1 MAAGREAVLADPARR
16 LRDAAEPLAMHATG
30 SAHVRAAL
38 EELGLD
44 RFAGY
49 VWGRAAA
56 LGEPSPA
63 LVVAT
68 FGVFEPN
75 RLGAVYASA
84 RSACP
89 RDRML
94 AVRETAVV
102 VSLRRVLGESDV
114 SAVVTALLRA
124 VSALQPGGRP
134 LFAGLLGS
142 PLPAQPLGRLWR
154 ACELLREHRGDSH
167 LQAVVARGLHPVE
180 ANLLTEIWLGLP
192 APAYTLT
199 RGWSE
204 EQAAAALDRLHAAG
218 LVRDGRLTED
228 GARLRAELEVETN
241 RGERRLVETLGADLD
256 HVVSALD
263 GWSAR
268 CIAAGAFTTDPGKRA
283 AG

>member
-1 MAAGREAVLADPARR
+1 MAAGREAALADPARR

-49 VWGRAAA
+49 VWGRAAV

-63 LVVAT
+63 VVVAA

-75 RLGAVYASA
+75 RLGAVYSSA
-84 RSACP
+84 KSACP
-89 RDRML
+89 RDRLL
-94 AVRETAVV
+94 AVREAAVA

-114 SAVVTALLRA
+114 SAVVSPLLGA
-124 VSALQPGGRP
+124 VSALPPGGRP

-142 PLPAQPLGRLWR
+142 PVPAQPLGRLWR

-167 LQAVVARGLHPVE
+167 LKALVARGLHPVE
-180 ANLLTEIWLGLP
+180 ANLLTELWHGLP

-199 RGWSE
+199 RGWSA
-204 EQAAAALDRLHAAG
+204 EQAADALERLSSVG
-218 LVRDGRLTED
+218 LVRDGRLTAD
-228 GARLRAELEVETN
+228 GARLRTELELETN
-241 RGERRLVETLGADLD
+241 RGERRLVEALGADLER
-256 HVVSALD
+256 VVAALD
-263 GWSAR
+263 GWSTR
-268 CIAAGAFTTDPGKRA
+268 CIAAGAFTPDPGKRA

>member
-1 MAAGREAVLADPARR
+1 
-16 LRDAAEPLAMHATG
+16 MHATG

-63 LVVAT
+63 VVVAT
-68 FGVFEPN
+68 FGAFEPA
-75 RLGAVYASA
+75 RLGAVYDSA
-84 RSACP
+84 RSVCP
-89 RDRML
+89 RDRLL
-94 AVRETAVV
+94 AVREAAVV
-102 VSLRRVLGESDV
+102 ASLRRVLGERDV
-114 SAVVTALLRA
+114 SSVVTPLLRA
-124 VSALQPGGRP
+124 VSALGSVGRP

-154 ACELLREHRGDSH
+154 ACELLREHRGDTH

-180 ANLLTEIWLGLP
+180 ANLLTELWLGLP

-199 RGWSE
+199 RGWSP
-204 EQAAAALDRLHAAG
+204 EQAVAALERLHADG
-218 LVRDGRLTED
+218 LVHDGRLTRD
-228 GARLRAELEVETN
+228 GARLRTDLEVETN
-241 RGERRLVETLGADLD
+241 QGERQLVEALGADLD
-256 HVVSALD
+256 PVVAALD
-263 GWSAR
+263 RWSTR
-268 CIAAGAFTTDPGKRA
+268 CIAAGAFPPDPGKRA

>member
-1 MAAGREAVLADPARR
+1 
-16 LRDAAEPLAMHATG
+16 MHATG
-30 SAHVRAAL
+30 SPHVRAAL
-38 EELGLD
+38 QELGLD

-56 LGEPSPA
+56 LGEPSPS

-68 FGVFEPN
+68 FGVFEPD
-75 RLGAVYASA
+75 RLGAVYAAA

-89 RDRML
+89 RARLL
-94 AVRETAVV
+94 AAREAAVV
-102 VSLRRVLGESDV
+102 VSLRRVLGDIDV
-114 SAVVTALLRA
+114 TAVVTPLLRA

-134 LFAGLLGS
+134 LFAGLLGL
-142 PLPAQPLGRLWR
+142 PVPAQSLGRLWR

-180 ANLLTEIWLGLP
+180 SNLLTELWHGLP

-199 RGWSE
+199 RGWSA
-204 EQAAAALDRLHAAG
+204 EQTADALERLNAAG
-218 LVRDGRLTED
+218 LVRHGRLTGD
-228 GARLRAELEVETN
+228 GARLRTELEVETN
-241 RGERRLVETLGADLD
+241 RGERRLVEALGADLER
-256 HVVSALD
+256 VVAALD
-263 GWSAR
+263 GWSTR

>member
-1 MAAGREAVLADPARR
+1 
-16 LRDAAEPLAMHATG
+16 MHATG

-49 VWGRAAA
+49 VWGRASA

-75 RLGAVYASA
+75 RLGAVYGAA
-84 RSACP
+84 RSACR
-89 RDRML
+89 RDRLL
-94 AVRETAVV
+94 AVRENAVV
-102 VSLRRVLGESDV
+102 VSLRRVLGELDV
-114 SAVVTALLRA
+114 TEVVTPLLRA
-124 VSALQPGGRP
+124 VSALPPGGRP

-154 ACELLREHRGDSH
+154 ACELLREHRGDTH

-180 ANLLTEIWLGLP
+180 ANLLTELWLGLP

-199 RGWSE
+199 RGWSA
-204 EQAAAALDRLHAAG
+204 EQVAAALDRLHAAG
-218 LVRDGRLTED
+218 LVRDGRLTGD
-228 GARLRAELEVETN
+228 GARLRTELEVETN
-241 RGERRLVETLGADLD
+241 RGERRLVEALGADLEP
-256 HVVSALD
+256 VVAALER
-263 GWSAR
+263 WSTR
-268 CIAAGAFTTDPGKRA
+268 CIVAGAFSTDPGKRA